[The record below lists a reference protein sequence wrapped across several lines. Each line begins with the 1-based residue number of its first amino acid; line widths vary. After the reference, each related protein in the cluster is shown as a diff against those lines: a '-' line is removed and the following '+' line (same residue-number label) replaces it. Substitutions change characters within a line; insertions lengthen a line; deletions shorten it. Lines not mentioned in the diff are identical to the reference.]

1 MEMIKKIYV
10 SGGSQCIAGGFMHD
24 DVKKIYKEKFNIDI
38 KNHLDFAYPNILAK
52 KLDVDIVNEGA
63 PGGSITR
70 MMRKTYEY
78 IIKNKKDI
86 NETLF
91 IFEIPPY
98 WRDEYY
104 SNLLKRHINMTI
116 GNINTPDDE
125 TEMLN
130 GHNPKDLNKIHKD
143 ITNFFYN
150 FQDEEIHNTKMM
162 MNLLG
167 FMSFIKLNNLNYIL
181 NDTGDFDAFLSV
193 NNLEKNYNFLW
204 FSDKW
209 PYPMTQW
216 YGEQR
221 MSIKQETNRL
231 SKDEHMGIKANE
243 LVAEKLYN
251 MLNNINEVV
260 IKKLL

>member
-1 MEMIKKIYV
+1 MLLEIKKIFV

-24 DVKKIYKEKFNIDI
+24 EVKTAYKEIFNIDI

-52 KLDVDIVNEGA
+52 KLCVDIVNEGA
-63 PGGSITR
+63 SGGSITR
-70 MMRKTYEY
+70 MIRKTYEY

-91 IFEIPPY
+91 IFEIPPG

-104 SNLLKRHINMTI
+104 SNVLKRHIDMSI
-116 GNINTPDDE
+116 GSISSPDDDD
-125 TEMLN
+125 TDILN
-130 GHNPKDLNKIHKD
+130 GYSPNDLNKIHKD

-150 FQDEEIHNTKMM
+150 FIDDELHNTKMM
-162 MNLLG
+162 MSLLG
-167 FMSFIKLNNLNYIL
+167 FMAFIKLNNLNYIL
-181 NDTGDFDAFLSV
+181 NDTGDFEDFLSI

-204 FSDKW
+204 FGDKFKC
-209 PYPMTQW
+209 PMCEW
-216 YGEQR
+216 YGQQR
-221 MSIKQETNRL
+221 LAIKHETNGL

-251 MLNNINEVV
+251 MLNNIND
-260 IKKLL
+260 KKLL

>member
-1 MEMIKKIYV
+1 MIKKIYV

-91 IFEIPPY
+91 IFEIPPG

-150 FQDEEIHNTKMM
+150 FIDDELHNTKMM
-162 MNLLG
+162 MSLLG

-181 NDTGDFDAFLSV
+181 NDTGDFENFLSI

-204 FSDKW
+204 FGDNFKC
-209 PYPMTQW
+209 PMCEW
-216 YGEQR
+216 YGQQR
-221 MSIKQETNRL
+221 LTIKDETNGL
-231 SKDEHMGIKANE
+231 SKDDHMGIKANE
-243 LVAEKLYN
+243 LVAEKLYI
-251 MLNNINEVV
+251 MLNNIND
-260 IKKLL
+260 KKLL